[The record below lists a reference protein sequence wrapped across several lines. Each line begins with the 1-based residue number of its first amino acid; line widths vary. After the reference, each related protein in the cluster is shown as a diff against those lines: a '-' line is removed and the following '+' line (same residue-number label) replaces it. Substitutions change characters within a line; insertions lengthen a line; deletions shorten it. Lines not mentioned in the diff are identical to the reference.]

1 MPEKKEPPF
10 LLLFFI
16 LSLVLHLSLAYYGR
30 DWQPSAIALEEMLR
44 KKKAEIPIQIIEL
57 PPKKKNLETPKPPPK
72 KPRFLSDRNQQS
84 KAETRTEKSSPKTV
98 KVVPK
103 PSKPKPA
110 PKPTPKPKPLPKKPA
125 PPKPKAKPLPKAK
138 TKPPTKP
145 ESRPP
150 KDETTLIQP
159 RPQSKASEKVSPPVK
174 KEIVKELVK
183 EPVREPV
190 KEPLPDI
197 KKLFPSFEE
206 LTKIT
211 EEHRRRSTSSDEQR
225 PRLPNKL
232 KRGTEI
238 SLNTLDYKF
247 HSYYLALKRKIELVW
262 EYPYKARQT
271 GVQGRLL
278 MRFVISKD
286 GSLAEVT
293 ILRSSG
299 VALLDHEAVRAIRN
313 ASPFPPLPER
323 MNTKRLA
330 VTATFEYLLT
340 YRSVH

>member
-1 MPEKKEPPF
+1 MLLF
-10 LLLFFI
+10 LLL
-16 LSLVLHLSLAYYGR
+16 SLLLHLSLAYRYR
-30 DWQPSAIALEEMLR
+30 EWQPSTKALEELR
-44 KKKAEIPIQIIEL
+44 RKRKDEIPVQIIEL
-57 PPKKKNLETPKPPPK
+57 PRKEKKPETPKPPPR
-72 KPRFLSDRNQQS
+72 KPSFLADRNQQS
-84 KAETRTEKSSPKTV
+84 KTETRTDESAPKTV
-98 KVVPK
+98 TVK
-103 PSKPKPA
+103 
-110 PKPTPKPKPLPKKPA
+110 PKPKPKSKPRKPA
-125 PPKPKAKPLPKAK
+125 SPKPKAKPE
-138 TKPPTKP
+138 T
-145 ESRPP
+145 RPS
-150 KDETTLIQP
+150 KDEATVVKP
-159 RPQSKASEKVSPPVK
+159 RPQSKTPEKVSPPVK
-174 KEIVKELVK
+174 KEEIKESTK
-183 EPVREPV
+183 KPV
-190 KEPLPDI
+190 KESRPDI

-211 EEHRRRSTSSDEQR
+211 EERQNRPVPSGKHR

-262 EYPYKARQT
+262 EYPYKARRT

-278 MRFVISKD
+278 MRFVINQD

-299 VALLDHEAVRAIRN
+299 VALLDHEAVRAIRD

-323 MNTKRLA
+323 MNTERLT

>member
-10 LLLFFI
+10 LILFLL
-16 LSLVLHLSLAYYGR
+16 LSLLLHLSLAYYYR
-30 DWQPSAIALEEMLR
+30 DWQPSAKALEELLR
-44 KKKAEIPIQIIEL
+44 KKKDDIPVQIIEL
-57 PPKKKNLETPKPPPK
+57 PPKKKKSETPKPPPK
-72 KPRFLSDRNQQS
+72 KPSFLSDRNRQS
-84 KAETRTEKSSPKTV
+84 KAETRTEKISPKAV
-98 KVVPK
+98 KAAPK
-103 PSKPKPA
+103 PSQTKPKPV
-110 PKPTPKPKPLPKKPA
+110 PKKA
-125 PPKPKAKPLPKAK
+125 ALKKPEVKPRPKAK

-145 ESRPP
+145 QSRPA
-150 KDETTLIQP
+150 KDETAIVKP
-159 RPQSKASEKVSPPVK
+159 RSQSKALEKVSPPVK

-183 EPVREPV
+183 EAA
-190 KEPLPDI
+190 KKPLPDI

-211 EEHRRRSTSSDEQR
+211 EEYRSRPTSSGEHR

-278 MRFVISKD
+278 MRFIINQD

-313 ASPFPPLPER
+313 ASPFPPLPKR
-323 MNTKRLA
+323 MNTERLSI
-330 VTATFEYLLT
+330 TATFEYLLS

>member
-1 MPEKKEPPF
+1 MQEKKEPPYLIIF
-10 LLLFFI
+10 LLL
-16 LSLVLHLSLAYYGR
+16 SLLLHLGLAYRYR
-30 DWQPSAIALEEMLR
+30 EWQPLAKTIEELRR
-44 KKKAEIPIQIIEL
+44 KKRDEIPVQIIEL
-57 PPKKKNLETPKPPPK
+57 PPKEKETPKPPPK
-72 KPRFLSDRNQQS
+72 KPTLLADRNQQS
-84 KAETRTEKSSPKTV
+84 KIDTRTDESAPKTV
-98 KVVPK
+98 MVK
-103 PSKPKPA
+103 
-110 PKPTPKPKPLPKKPA
+110 PKPKPRPQPA
-125 PPKPKAKPLPKAK
+125 PPQPATPEPKAKSRPKAQA
-138 TKPPTKP
+138 KPQLKP

-150 KDETTLIQP
+150 KDDSAIAKP
-159 RPQSKASEKVSPPVK
+159 RPQNKAPERIQPPVK
-174 KEIVKELVK
+174 KEALK
-183 EPVREPV
+183 EPVKKPVKKPV
-190 KEPLPDI
+190 KEPQKESRPEI

-211 EEHRRRSTSSDEQR
+211 EERQSRAASSGKQR

-278 MRFVISKD
+278 MRFVINQD

-299 VALLDHEAVRAIRN
+299 VALLDHEAVRAIHN
-313 ASPFPPLPER
+313 ASPFPPLPKR
-323 MNTKRLA
+323 MNTDRLA
-330 VTATFEYLLT
+330 VTATFEYLLS

>member
-10 LLLFFI
+10 LILFLL
-16 LSLVLHLSLAYYGR
+16 LSLLLHLSLAYYYR
-30 DWQPSAIALEEMLR
+30 DWQPSAKALEELLR
-44 KKKAEIPIQIIEL
+44 KKKDDIPVQIIEL
-57 PPKKKNLETPKPPPK
+57 PPKKKKSETPKPPPK
-72 KPRFLSDRNQQS
+72 KPSFLSDRNRQS
-84 KAETRTEKSSPKTV
+84 KAETRTERISPKAV
-98 KVVPK
+98 KAAPK
-103 PSKPKPA
+103 PSQ
-110 PKPTPKPKPLPKKPA
+110 PKPKPVPKKPA
-125 PPKPKAKPLPKAK
+125 L
-138 TKPPTKP
+138 TKP
-145 ESRPP
+145 EV
-150 KDETTLIQP
+150 KP
-159 RPQSKASEKVSPPVK
+159 RSQSKALEKVSPPVK

-183 EPVREPV
+183 EAA
-190 KEPLPDI
+190 KKPLPDI

-211 EEHRRRSTSSDEQR
+211 EEYRSRPTSSGEHR

-278 MRFVISKD
+278 MRFIINQD

-313 ASPFPPLPER
+313 ASPFPPLPKR
-323 MNTKRLA
+323 MNTERLSI
-330 VTATFEYLLT
+330 TATFEYLLS

>member
-10 LLLFFI
+10 LLLFLL
-16 LSLVLHLSLAYYGR
+16 LSLLLHLGLVYYYR
-30 DWQPSAIALEEMLR
+30 DWQPSAKALEEMLR
-44 KKKAEIPIQIIEL
+44 KKKDEIPVQIIEL
-57 PPKKKNLETPKPPPK
+57 PPKEKKPEAPKPPPK
-72 KPRFLSDRNQQS
+72 KPSFMSDRNQQS
-84 KAETRTEKSSPKTV
+84 KAETRDDKGPSKTV
-98 KVVPK
+98 KIEPK
-103 PSKPKPA
+103 PRKAKPLLKPKPASKPKPS
-110 PKPTPKPKPLPKKPA
+110 
-125 PPKPKAKPLPKAK
+125 PKPKAKPRPKVK
-138 TKPPTKP
+138 TKPQIKP
-145 ESRPP
+145 ESRLPEVEPTVVKPHPP
-150 KDETTLIQP
+150 
-159 RPQSKASEKVSPPVK
+159 SKAPEKVLPPVK

-183 EPVREPV
+183 EPIKKSP
-190 KEPLPDI
+190 PDI

-211 EEHRRRSTSSDEQR
+211 EEYQTQPTPSDEQH

-278 MRFVISKD
+278 MNFVINRD

-299 VALLDHEAVRAIRN
+299 VELLDHEAVRAIRG
-313 ASPFPPLPER
+313 ASPFPPLPDR
-323 MNTKRLA
+323 MNTKRLS
-330 VTATFEYLLT
+330 VTATFEYLLS

>member
-10 LLLFFI
+10 LLLFFL
-16 LSLVLHLSLAYYGR
+16 LSLLLHLSLAYHYR
-30 DWQPSAIALEEMLR
+30 DWQPSATALEELLR
-44 KKKAEIPIQIIEL
+44 EKKDEIPVQIIEL
-57 PPKKKNLETPKPPPK
+57 PPKKKKPETPKPPPK
-72 KPRFLSDRNQQS
+72 KPSFLSDRNRQS
-84 KAETRTEKSSPKTV
+84 KAETRTEKISPKAV

-103 PSKPKPA
+103 PSKL
-110 PKPTPKPKPLPKKPA
+110 KPKPVPKKPA
-125 PPKPKAKPLPKAK
+125 PHKPEAKPRPKAK
-138 TKPPTKP
+138 TKPLAKP
-145 ESRPP
+145 QSRPA
-150 KDETTLIQP
+150 KDETAVVKP
-159 RPQSKASEKVSPPVK
+159 HPQNKASEKVSPPVK

-183 EPVREPV
+183 EPVREPA

-211 EEHRRRSTSSDEQR
+211 EEHQRQSTSSSKQR

-299 VALLDHEAVRAIRN
+299 VALLDQEAVRAIRN

-323 MNTKRLA
+323 MNTKRLS

>member
-1 MPEKKEPPF
+1 MLEKKEPPYLILF
-10 LLLFFI
+10 LLL
-16 LSLVLHLSLAYYGR
+16 SLLLHLGLGYHYRA
-30 DWQPSAIALEEMLR
+30 WEPAAKALEQLR
-44 KKKAEIPIQIIEL
+44 KKRNENIPVQIIEL
-57 PPKKKNLETPKPPPK
+57 PPKEKKPEAPKPPPQ
-72 KPRFLSDRNQQS
+72 KPSFLADRNQQS
-84 KAETRTEKSSPKTV
+84 KTETRTDESTLKT
-98 KVVPK
+98 KI
-103 PSKPKPA
+103 A
-110 PKPTPKPKPLPKKPA
+110 PKPVKPQPMPKKPT
-125 PPKPKAKPLPKAK
+125 PPKPKVKPRPKVKAKPPV
-138 TKPPTKP
+138 KP
-145 ESRPP
+145 ESHPV
-150 KDETTLIQP
+150 KDESAVAKTHLQAKTP
-159 RPQSKASEKVSPPVK
+159 EKVSP
-174 KEIVKELVK
+174 
-183 EPVREPV
+183 
-190 KEPLPDI
+190 PDI

-211 EEHRRRSTSSDEQR
+211 EERRRRPVPSGEQR

-278 MRFVISKD
+278 MRFVINRD
-286 GSLAEVT
+286 GSLAEVKV
-293 ILRSSG
+293 LRSSG

-323 MNTKRLA
+323 MNSERLA

>member
-1 MPEKKEPPF
+1 MRRNRGPVFPNSLNFKGYASARENIPLLEKKEPPYLLLF
-10 LLLFFI
+10 LLL
-16 LSLVLHLSLAYYGR
+16 SLLLHLSLAYRYR
-30 DWQPSAIALEEMLR
+30 EWQPSTKALEELR
-44 KKKAEIPIQIIEL
+44 RKRKDDIPVQIIEL
-57 PPKKKNLETPKPPPK
+57 PRKEKKPETPKPPPR
-72 KPRFLSDRNQQS
+72 KPSFLADRNQQS
-84 KAETRTEKSSPKTV
+84 KTETRTDES
-98 KVVPK
+98 
-103 PSKPKPA
+103 A
-110 PKPTPKPKPLPKKPA
+110 PKPVTVKPKPKPKPRKPA
-125 PPKPKAKPLPKAK
+125 SPKPKAKPE
-138 TKPPTKP
+138 T
-145 ESRPP
+145 RPS
-150 KDETTLIQP
+150 KDEAAVVKP
-159 RPQSKASEKVSPPVK
+159 RPQTKTSEKVSPPVK
-174 KEIVKELVK
+174 KEEVKESTK
-183 EPVREPV
+183 EPV
-190 KEPLPDI
+190 KESRPNI

-211 EEHRRRSTSSDEQR
+211 EERQNRPVPSGKHR

-262 EYPYKARQT
+262 EYPYKARRT

-278 MRFVISKD
+278 MRFVINQD

-299 VALLDHEAVRAIRN
+299 VALLDHEAVRAIRD

-323 MNTKRLA
+323 MNTERLT

>member
-10 LLLFFI
+10 LLLFI
-16 LSLVLHLSLAYYGR
+16 LLSLLLHLSLAYHYR
-30 DWQPSAIALEEMLR
+30 DWQPSAKALEEMLR
-44 KKKAEIPIQIIEL
+44 KKKDNIPVQIIEL
-57 PPKKKNLETPKPPPK
+57 PPKKKKPETPTPPPK
-72 KPRFLSDRNQQS
+72 KPSFLSDRNRQS
-84 KAETRTEKSSPKTV
+84 KAETRTEKISPKAV

-103 PSKPKPA
+103 PSKPKP
-110 PKPTPKPKPLPKKPA
+110 TPKPKPKPVPKKPT
-125 PPKPKAKPLPKAK
+125 PPKPEAKPRPKAK
-138 TKPPTKP
+138 TKPPAKP
-145 ESRPP
+145 QSRPA
-150 KDETTLIQP
+150 KDETAVVKP
-159 RPQSKASEKVSPPVK
+159 HPQSKALEKVSPPVK

-183 EPVREPV
+183 EPVKEPV
-190 KEPLPDI
+190 KKHLPDI

-211 EEHRRRSTSSDEQR
+211 EEHRSRPTSSGEQR

-278 MRFVISKD
+278 MRFIISKD

-299 VALLDHEAVRAIRN
+299 VALLDQEAVRAIRN

-323 MNTKRLA
+323 MNTERLA